1 MFISHVEIL
10 GVETC
15 SQILETGED
24 DMVQTGTF
32 LYLFIVLVLEVR
44 GFHFL
49 AHSQLVDYLTKPLS
63 IKSKPSKR
71 NAYYYTIRV
80 VNQIFWTEHVSQVP
94 DIFYGLFVFKN
105 LSSQSLEVFSMK
117 HEWIFPPIWSPPP
130 PFLLLLQHKPSQE
143 NNKQMSRM
151 GTAPSKSS
159 QALRQAS
166 FSVLVP
172 RVEGKGHA
180 SAWQSQWLSRTRKT
194 WQKLPLSVSFI
205 HSFQFYTP
213 TCTSLYTQSKEPRVK
228 Q

>member
-1 MFISHVEIL
+1 MLTITRSEL
-10 GVETC
+10 
-15 SQILETGED
+15 
-24 DMVQTGTF
+24 
-32 LYLFIVLVLEVR
+32 
-44 GFHFL
+44 
-49 AHSQLVDYLTKPLS
+49 LTKSFGQNMFPRFLIFLWLVRIQKSVIS
-63 IKSKPSKR
+63 ISR
-71 NAYYYTIRV
+71 GILNETW
-80 VNQIFWTEHVSQVP
+80 VNIPYNMIPTS
-94 DIFYGLFVFKN
+94 
-105 LSSQSLEVFSMK
+105 
-117 HEWIFPPIWSPPP
+117 

-205 HSFQFYTP
+205 HSFKFYTP
-213 TCTSLYTQSKEPRVK
+213 TCTSLYTQSKELRVK